1 MLIISN
7 KVKTCIFYFPSVFF
21 KYFKNILQF
30 SQGEK
35 MERVVIAVGGN
46 ALLRPGDK
54 GTSEEQF
61 RRARETAEYISWI
74 FEDRQVAL
82 THGNGPQV
90 GAILLQNE
98 HARDIVPPMPLDV
111 CGAESQGMIGYML
124 EQSFNNVL
132 KARGINRDIITL
144 LTRVEVDENDPAF
157 KNPTKPIGPFYTR
170 YQAQELIREKG
181 WRMVEDSG
189 RGWRRVVPSPDPK
202 RIVESGAILSL
213 LEAGFIVIGVGG
225 GGIPVIKKNGTLIGV
240 EGVIDKDL
248 GAATLA
254 KDIDAIELIILTAVD
269 MVYLNYGKENQKG
282 IDSATLREMREYYR
296 QGHFKPGSMG
306 PKILAAMRFLENGGR
321 KVLITSPEKLKESY
335 EGKSGTWIY
344 P

>member
-1 MLIISN
+1 
-7 KVKTCIFYFPSVFF
+7 
-21 KYFKNILQF
+21 
-30 SQGEK
+30 

-46 ALLRPGDK
+46 ALLRQGDK
-54 GTSEEQF
+54 GTAEEQF
-61 RRARETAEYISWI
+61 KRARETAEYISWI
-74 FEDRQVAL
+74 FEGREIAL

-90 GAILLQNE
+90 GSILLQNE
-98 HARDIVPPMPLDV
+98 QAKDIVPPMPLDV

-124 EQSFNNVL
+124 GQSFSNVL
-132 KARGINRDIITL
+132 RLRGINKEMITI

-170 YQAQELIREKG
+170 FQAQELIREKG

-189 RGWRRVVPSPDPK
+189 RGWRRVVPSPEPK
-202 RIVESGAILSL
+202 KIVESDAILKL
-213 LEAGFIVIGVGG
+213 LENGFIVISVGG
-225 GGIPVIKKNGTLIGV
+225 GGIPVIRKNGGFVGV

-254 KDIDAIELIILTAVD
+254 RDIDALELIILTAVD
-269 MVYLNYGKENQKG
+269 VVYLNYGKENQKPLESSNVKE
-282 IDSATLREMREYYR
+282 ILDYYK

-306 PKILAAMRFLENGGR
+306 PKIQAAIKFLQNGGR
-321 KVLITSPEKLKESY
+321 KVLITSPEKLKDAY
-335 EGKSGTWIY
+335 QGKSGTWIY

>member
-1 MLIISN
+1 
-7 KVKTCIFYFPSVFF
+7 
-21 KYFKNILQF
+21 
-30 SQGEK
+30 

-46 ALLRPGDK
+46 ALLRQGDK
-54 GTSEEQF
+54 GTAEEQF
-61 RRARETAEYISWI
+61 KRARETAEYISWI
-74 FEDRQVAL
+74 FEGREIAL

-90 GAILLQNE
+90 GSILLQNE
-98 HARDIVPPMPLDV
+98 QAKDIVPPMPLDV

-124 EQSFNNVL
+124 GQSFSNVL
-132 KARGINRDIITL
+132 RSRGINKEMITI

-170 YQAQELIREKG
+170 FQAQELIREKG

-189 RGWRRVVPSPDPK
+189 RGWRRVVPSPEPK
-202 RIVESGAILSL
+202 KIVESDAILKL
-213 LEAGFIVIGVGG
+213 LENGFIVISVGG
-225 GGIPVIKKNGTLIGV
+225 GGIPVIRKNGGFVGV

-254 KDIDAIELIILTAVD
+254 RDIDALELIILTAVD
-269 MVYLNYGKENQKG
+269 VVYLNYGKENQKPLESSNVKE
-282 IDSATLREMREYYR
+282 ILDYYK

-306 PKILAAMRFLENGGR
+306 PKIQAAIKFLQNGGR
-321 KVLITSPEKLKESY
+321 KVLITSPEKLKDAY
-335 EGKSGTWIY
+335 QGKSGTWIY

>member
-1 MLIISN
+1 
-7 KVKTCIFYFPSVFF
+7 
-21 KYFKNILQF
+21 
-30 SQGEK
+30 

-46 ALLRPGDK
+46 ALLRQGDK
-54 GTSEEQF
+54 GTAEEQF
-61 RRARETAEYISWI
+61 KRARETAEYISWI
-74 FEDRQVAL
+74 FEGREIAL

-90 GAILLQNE
+90 GSILLQNE
-98 HARDIVPPMPLDV
+98 QAKDIVPPMPLDV

-124 EQSFNNVL
+124 GQSFSNVL
-132 KARGINRDIITL
+132 RLRGINKEMITI

-170 YQAQELIREKG
+170 FQAQELIREKG

-189 RGWRRVVPSPDPK
+189 RGWRRVVPSPEPK
-202 RIVESGAILSL
+202 KIVESDAILKL
-213 LEAGFIVIGVGG
+213 LENGFIVISVGG
-225 GGIPVIKKNGTLIGV
+225 GGIPVIRKNGGFVGV

-254 KDIDAIELIILTAVD
+254 RDIDALELIILTDVD
-269 MVYLNYGKENQKG
+269 VVYLNYGKENKKPLESSNVKE
-282 IDSATLREMREYYR
+282 ILDYYK

-306 PKILAAMRFLENGGR
+306 PKIQAAIKFLQNGGR
-321 KVLITSPEKLKESY
+321 KVLITSPEKLKDAY
-335 EGKSGTWIY
+335 QGKSGTWIY

>member
-1 MLIISN
+1 
-7 KVKTCIFYFPSVFF
+7 
-21 KYFKNILQF
+21 
-30 SQGEK
+30 
-35 MERVVIAVGGN
+35 MERIVIAVGGN

-54 GTSEEQF
+54 GTADDQF
-61 RRARETAEYISWI
+61 KRSRETAESISWI
-74 FEDRQVAL
+74 FEGREVAL

-98 HARDIVPPMPLDV
+98 QAKDIVPPMPLDV

-132 KARGINRDIITL
+132 KNRGINREIVSI

-181 WRMVEDSG
+181 WRMIEDSG

-202 RIVESGAILSL
+202 KIVEREAVLNL
-213 LEAGFIVIGVGG
+213 LQSGFIVIAVGG
-225 GGIPVIKKNGTLIGV
+225 GGIPVIRRNGSLIGV

-254 KDIDAIELIILTAVD
+254 RDIDAIEMIILTAVD

-282 IDSATLREMREYYR
+282 IESSSVKEIHEYYL

-306 PKILAAMRFLENGGR
+306 PKILAAIRFLENGGR
-321 KVLITSPEKLKESY
+321 KVLITSPEKLKEAY

>member
-1 MLIISN
+1 
-7 KVKTCIFYFPSVFF
+7 
-21 KYFKNILQF
+21 
-30 SQGEK
+30 

-46 ALLRPGDK
+46 ALLRQGDK
-54 GTSEEQF
+54 GTAEEQF
-61 RRARETAEYISWI
+61 KRARETAEYISWI
-74 FEDRQVAL
+74 FEGREIAL

-90 GAILLQNE
+90 GSILLQNE
-98 HARDIVPPMPLDV
+98 QAKDIVPPMPLDV

-124 EQSFNNVL
+124 GQSFSNVL
-132 KARGINRDIITL
+132 RLRGINKEMITI

-170 YQAQELIREKG
+170 FQAQELIREKG

-189 RGWRRVVPSPDPK
+189 RGWRRVVPSPEPK
-202 RIVESGAILSL
+202 KIVESDAILKL
-213 LEAGFIVIGVGG
+213 LENGFIVISVGG
-225 GGIPVIKKNGTLIGV
+225 GGIPVIRKNGGFVGV

-254 KDIDAIELIILTAVD
+254 KDIDALELIILTAVD
-269 MVYLNYGKENQKG
+269 VVYLNYGKENQKPLESSNVKE
-282 IDSATLREMREYYR
+282 ILDYYK

-306 PKILAAMRFLENGGR
+306 PKIQAAIKFLQNGGR
-321 KVLITSPEKLKESY
+321 KVLITSPEKLKDAY
-335 EGKSGTWIY
+335 QGKSGTWIY

>member
-1 MLIISN
+1 
-7 KVKTCIFYFPSVFF
+7 
-21 KYFKNILQF
+21 
-30 SQGEK
+30 

-46 ALLRPGDK
+46 ALLRQGDK
-54 GTSEEQF
+54 GTAEEQF
-61 RRARETAEYISWI
+61 KRARETAEYISWI
-74 FEDRQVAL
+74 FEGREIAL

-90 GAILLQNE
+90 GSILLQNE
-98 HARDIVPPMPLDV
+98 QAKDIVPPMPLDV

-124 EQSFNNVL
+124 GQSFSNVL
-132 KARGINRDIITL
+132 RSRGINKEMITI

-170 YQAQELIREKG
+170 FQAQELIREKG

-189 RGWRRVVPSPDPK
+189 RGWRRVVPSPEPK
-202 RIVESGAILSL
+202 KIVESDAILKL
-213 LEAGFIVIGVGG
+213 LENGFIVISVGG
-225 GGIPVIKKNGTLIGV
+225 GGIPVIRKNGGFVGV

-254 KDIDAIELIILTAVD
+254 KDIDALELIILTAVD
-269 MVYLNYGKENQKG
+269 VVYLNYGKENQKPLESSNVKE
-282 IDSATLREMREYYR
+282 ILDYYK

-306 PKILAAMRFLENGGR
+306 PKIQAAIKFLQNGGR
-321 KVLITSPEKLKESY
+321 KVLITSPEKLKDAY
-335 EGKSGTWIY
+335 QGKSGTWIY

>member
-1 MLIISN
+1 
-7 KVKTCIFYFPSVFF
+7 
-21 KYFKNILQF
+21 
-30 SQGEK
+30 

-46 ALLRPGDK
+46 ALLRQGDK
-54 GTSEEQF
+54 GTAEEQF
-61 RRARETAEYISWI
+61 KRARETAEYISWI
-74 FEDRQVAL
+74 FEGREIAL

-90 GAILLQNE
+90 GSILLQNE
-98 HARDIVPPMPLDV
+98 QAKDIVPPMPLDV

-124 EQSFNNVL
+124 GQSFSNVL
-132 KARGINRDIITL
+132 RSRGINKEMITI

-170 YQAQELIREKG
+170 FQAQELIREKG

-189 RGWRRVVPSPDPK
+189 RGWRSVVPSPEPK
-202 RIVESGAILSL
+202 KIVESDAILKL
-213 LEAGFIVIGVGG
+213 LENGFIVISVGG
-225 GGIPVIKKNGTLIGV
+225 GGIPVIRKNGGFVGV

-254 KDIDAIELIILTAVD
+254 RDIDALELIILTDVD
-269 MVYLNYGKENQKG
+269 VVYLNYGKENQKPLESSNVKE
-282 IDSATLREMREYYR
+282 ILDYYK

-306 PKILAAMRFLENGGR
+306 PKIQAAIKFLQNGGR
-321 KVLITSPEKLKESY
+321 KVLITSPEKLKDAY
-335 EGKSGTWIY
+335 QGKSGTWIY